1 MNDSNDNTDQGQSTS
16 ALTTDQGTSTLTTGK
31 WPLDA
36 SGSGFAFLALCYVSF
51 FFALRLVLSS
61 TVGTDDVEQ
70 VIFAQDWALRYNP
83 SQPPFYTWILYSLFK
98 IFGVGLPALGL
109 LRYSLMF
116 TALVFSFL
124 CARRLIPNRRLAT
137 VAAFSPLL
145 IYYVG
150 WGWHQGFTHTSLL
163 IPACFATFHAFLMV
177 LDTGRARDY
186 LWLGCA
192 LALGLNAKY
201 GFALFTV
208 ALVLAAITD
217 EQSRKRVL
225 NPFVGLS
232 LAVAAALVLPSL
244 AGMGMSLDSYG
255 DVYHRTMEMESP
267 EGYAEQVAVGL
278 GRLALSTVSF
288 LFPLWI
294 FCLIFFPQGLRRQA
308 LPDAP
313 AGSTEECWRRIS
325 GRVLGRFLMIIFALA
340 VLGVLVAG
348 ISYFKARWMPP
359 ILILAPL
366 YYFWRV
372 GLASESGENLQKSI
386 RCFAITLVAVPVLVT
401 AFWSAQRTIGDPLCN
416 KCRLGDPYPEIAESI
431 SAAGFTGGTILS
443 QDEHI
448 GGNLRM
454 RFTDARVVNLHYG
467 YYIPPLKEGKND
479 GPSGGQCL
487 MAWKAEDPSNLSPP
501 PELVRF
507 LNQRLGHD
515 AQIDHPP
522 QMAAGIN
529 TASGRSLRIG
539 FVILEGA
546 GTCR

>member
-1 MNDSNDNTDQGQSTS
+1 VAERLKDVNDSIDDTG
-16 ALTTDQGTSTLTTGK
+16 QGTLGTAAPTTGK

-36 SGSGFAFLALCYVSF
+36 SGSGFVFLALCYVFF

-70 VIFAQDWALRYNP
+70 VIFAQAWALSYNP
-83 SQPPFYTWILYSLFK
+83 SQPPFYTWLLYGLFK
-98 IFGVGLPALGL
+98 VFGVSLPALGL
-109 LRYSLMF
+109 LRYGLMF
-116 TALVFSFL
+116 MALVFSFL
-124 CARRLIPNRRLAT
+124 CARRLIPDQRLAT
-137 VAAFSPLL
+137 ITALSPLL

-163 IPACFATFHAFLMV
+163 IPACFATFHALLMV

-201 GFALFTV
+201 GFALFAA
-208 ALVLAAITD
+208 ALILAALT
-217 EQSRKRVL
+217 EEHSRKRIL
-225 NPFVGLS
+225 APLMGLS
-232 LAVAAALVLPSL
+232 LAVAVALVLPSL
-244 AGMGMSLDSYG
+244 AGMMVSPDFYS

-267 EGYAEQVAVGL
+267 DGYAEQVAVGL

-288 LFPLWI
+288 LSPLWV
-294 FCLIFFPQGLRRQA
+294 FCLIFFPQGIRRRTVSEA
-308 LPDAP
+308 TET
-313 AGSTEECWRRIS
+313 TEEHRREVS
-325 GRVLGRFLMIIFALA
+325 GRVLGRFLTIIYGLA
-340 VLGVLVAG
+340 VLGVFVMG

-372 GLASESGENLQKSI
+372 SLAPENGENLQKSI
-386 RCFAITLVAVPVLVT
+386 RRFAITLAIVPLLVT
-401 AFWSAQRTIGDPLCN
+401 AFWTAQRTIGDPLCN
-416 KCRLGDPYPEIAESI
+416 KCRLSDPYATIAEDI
-431 SAAGFTGGTILS
+431 AAAGFVGGTILS

-454 RFTDARVVNLHYG
+454 HFTDSRVVNLRYG
-467 YYIPPLKEGKND
+467 YYVPPLKEGEND
-479 GPSGGQCL
+479 KPSGGQCL
-487 MAWKAEDPSNLSPP
+487 VTWKAEESSGASPP
-501 PELVRF
+501 AELIDF

-515 AQIDHPP
+515 GPDGHPVKV
-522 QMAAGIN
+522 AEEIN
-529 TASGRSLRIG
+529 TASRRPLRIG

-546 GTCR
+546 GACR